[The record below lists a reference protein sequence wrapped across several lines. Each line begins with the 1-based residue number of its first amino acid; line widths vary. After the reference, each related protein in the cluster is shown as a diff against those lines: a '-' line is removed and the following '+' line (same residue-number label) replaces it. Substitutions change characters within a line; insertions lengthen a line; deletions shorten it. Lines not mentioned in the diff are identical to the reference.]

1 MGVLNKVLYG
11 EAPPRGPTPLTPLYN
26 ELGVPPLQRH
36 LGVNGVY
43 TTWNV
48 GRLIFIYQTGT
59 NTTHHTLRAVL
70 AIHKTSVLVLV
81 TEFPIRLYLL
91 PLPSLTPPPEHTHLD
106 SATQGKQSDYDWNF
120 KLSSHVKSRP
130 RKKMIVPVSVVSD
143 KTVIDSDYISG
154 LYSPGRSRLFHP
166 LLKSLCSFLF

>member
-59 NTTHHTLRAVL
+59 NTTHRTSRAVL
-70 AIHKTSVLVLV
+70 AFHKTSVLGIGNGISHSPLS
-81 TEFPIRLYLL
+81 PSLL
-91 PLPSLTPPPEHTHLD
+91 PLPRPHPPPPPNPEHTHLD

-130 RKKMIVPVSVVSD
+130 RKKWS
-143 KTVIDSDYISG
+143 
-154 LYSPGRSRLFHP
+154 
-166 LLKSLCSFLF
+166 SLWV